1 MLRCNVLLVV
11 ASLTG
16 CPRQSATVVDP
27 SAPARFVVHDVQAAH
42 AHLLSAAG
50 SPDPVVRSMAIV
62 ALAGNAGPEADAF
75 LLRGVL
81 DPSPFVQRTVAESLP
96 EQALRAMVGRSSI
109 DPIARAVALAGVSAE
124 KRMQVSFEMDLSRPG
139 DLVSGALRSDQQ
151 AMDGLLLMAREG
163 SLPPEAAL
171 FEAMVR
177 TESVA
182 LGEALA
188 DGIPLAE
195 DLIRVQ
201 MAVVAQRLAPARAAG
216 ALGAALSESTIEQRL
231 EAVEGLLENDTPA
244 GRNFLHR
251 AAKAGPGAVQEY
263 AQLALTALGE
273 QPANVA
279 IDALASPD
287 RDVRAWSAICLMQAS
302 TDRPLHRRAIPAL
315 QDARQDEAPA
325 VRQAAVQALL
335 VVGGTS
341 SVPTQES
348 FWAGKPDSVSVMIA
362 ASLWSE
368 HRVSRGSV
376 SAP

>member
-1 MLRCNVLLVV
+1 MLRCNILLVA

-27 SAPARFVVHDVQAAH
+27 SAPAHFAEHDVQAAH

-50 SPDPVVRSMAIV
+50 SSDPVVRSMAIV
-62 ALAGNAGPEADAF
+62 ALAGNAGLEADAF
-75 LLRGVL
+75 LMRGVL
-81 DPSPFVQRTVAESLP
+81 DPSPFVQRTVAGSLP
-96 EQALRAMVGRSSI
+96 EQALSAMVGRASV

-124 KRMQVSFEMDLSRPG
+124 KRTQVPFEMDRSRPG
-139 DLVSGALRSDQQ
+139 DLVSDALLGDQQ

-171 FEAMVR
+171 FKAMVR

-201 MAVVAQRLAPARAAG
+201 MAVAAQRLAPSRAAG
-216 ALGAALSESTIEQRL
+216 ALSAALSESTIEQRL
-231 EAVEGLLENDTPA
+231 EAVEGLVENDTPG
-244 GRNFLHR
+244 GRDFLHR

-263 AQLALTALGE
+263 AQLALAALGE
-273 QPANVA
+273 QPINVA
-279 IDALASPD
+279 IDALTSPD
-287 RDVRAWSAICLMQAS
+287 RDVRAWSAICLMHAS
-302 TDRPLHRRAIPAL
+302 TDRPLHRGVIPGL
-315 QDARQDEAPA
+315 QVARQDEAPA

-335 VVGGTS
+335 AISGTS
-341 SVPTQES
+341 SVPIHES
-348 FWAGKPDSVSVMIA
+348 FWAAKPGSVSVMIA

-368 HRVSRGSV
+368 RRVSKGSI
-376 SAP
+376 SPP